1 MNLDSVVAGGELSGV
16 KSWLKEHIHRWG
28 STYSPKELQRRLFGE
43 VYNPEPFIKY
53 LEHKY
58 LT

>member
-1 MNLDSVVAGGELSGV
+1 MDSVVAGGELSGV